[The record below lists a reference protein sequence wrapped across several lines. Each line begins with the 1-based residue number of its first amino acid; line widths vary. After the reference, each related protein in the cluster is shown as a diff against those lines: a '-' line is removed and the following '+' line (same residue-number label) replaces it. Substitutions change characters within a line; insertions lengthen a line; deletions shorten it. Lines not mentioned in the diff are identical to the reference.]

1 MKIFLDTNVVLDLL
15 ARRDPF
21 HQEAETIFS
30 MIEERAFEAFVSAVS
45 FTTIYYVLRRAFDR
59 QHARSALRVI
69 AELLSVVRCDA
80 SIITQAIDSEMRD
93 FEDAVQY
100 LSARAVEA
108 DVIIT
113 RNSRDFPA
121 DAPSKPLTPREFLAA
136 YASGEPQ

>member
-1 MKIFLDTNVVLDLL
+1 MKVFLDTNVVVDIL
-15 ARRDPF
+15 ARREPF
-21 HQEAETIFS
+21 HQDAEAIFL
-30 MIEERAFEAFVSAVS
+30 MIEQREFEAFVSAVS

-59 QHARSALRVI
+59 QHARGALRVI
-69 AELLSVVRCDA
+69 AELLSVVPCDA
-80 SIITQAIDSEMRD
+80 SIIVQAIDSELRD

-100 LSARAVEA
+100 FSARAVEA
-108 DVIIT
+108 EVIIT